1 MNVVESAMST
11 RTVIDADGL
20 VLGRM
25 ASVIAKRLLAG
36 ETIELVNAQNVVIS
50 GNKVKLVE
58 EWKEFVHVGGFGKG
72 PVHHRRPHEIV
83 RRTVRGMLPYRIP
96 KGEAAYKRLHVHL
109 GVPEEFAKAEMEKM
123 PEYHSSK
130 LNHRG
135 VTVGELAESIGWNK
149 MGVE

>member
-1 MNVVESAMST
+1 MSI

-36 ETIELVNAQNVVIS
+36 ETIDLVNAQNIVIS

-58 EWKEFVHVGGFGKG
+58 EWKEFLKVGGFGKG
-72 PVHHRRPHEIV
+72 PVHRRRPHEIV

-96 KGEAAYKRLHVHL
+96 KGAAAYRRLHVHI
-109 GVPEEFAKAEMEKM
+109 GIPEQLVNVEKQNLPM
-123 PEYHSSK
+123 CHSST
-130 LNHRG
+130 LNHRS
-135 VTVGELAESIGWNK
+135 VTISELAESIGWNK
-149 MGVE
+149 RGVE

>member
-1 MNVVESAMST
+1 MST

-36 ETIELVNAQNVVIS
+36 ETIELVNAQKVVIS
-50 GNKVKLVE
+50 GNKVNLVK
-58 EWKEFVHVGGFGKG
+58 EWKEFLKVGGFGKG

-96 KGEAAYKRLHVHL
+96 KGDAAYKRLHVHI
-109 GVPEEFAKAEMEKM
+109 GVPEELEKAEKQSL
-123 PEYHSSK
+123 PDCHSSK
-130 LNHRG
+130 LNKRS

-149 MGVE
+149 KGVE

>member
-1 MNVVESAMST
+1 MSI

-25 ASVIAKRLLAG
+25 ASTIAKRLLAG
-36 ETIELVNAQNVVIS
+36 ETIEVVNAQNVVIS

-58 EWKEFVHVGGFGKG
+58 KWKEFIKVGGFGKG

-96 KGEAAYKRLHVHL
+96 KGAAAYKRLHVYI
-109 GVPEEFAKAEMEKM
+109 GVPDELEKVEKQSL
-123 PEYHSSK
+123 PECHSSK
-130 LNHRG
+130 LNHRY

-149 MGVE
+149 KGVD

>member
-1 MNVVESAMST
+1 MSPK
-11 RTVIDADGL
+11 TVIDADGL

-36 ETIELVNAQNVVIS
+36 ETIELVNAQKVVIS
-50 GNKVKLVE
+50 GNKVNLVR
-58 EWKEFVHVGGFGKG
+58 EWKEFLKVGGFGKG

-96 KGEAAYKRLHVHL
+96 KGDAAYKRLHVHI
-109 GVPEEFAKAEMEKM
+109 GVPDELEKAEKQSL
-123 PEYHSSK
+123 PDCHGSK
-130 LNHRG
+130 LNHRS

-149 MGVE
+149 KGVE

>member
-1 MNVVESAMST
+1 MSS

-20 VLGRM
+20 ILGRM
-25 ASVIAKRLLAG
+25 ASILAKRLLAG

-58 EWKEFVHVGGFGKG
+58 EWKEFIKVGGFGKG

-96 KGEAAYKRLHVHL
+96 KGEAAYKRLHVHI
-109 GVPEEFAKAEMEKM
+109 GVPEEFEKSQKM
-123 PEYHSSK
+123 NLPECHSSN
-130 LNHRG
+130 LNHRF
-135 VTVGELAESIGWNK
+135 VTVGELAESIGWNRK
-149 MGVE
+149 GVE

>member
-1 MNVVESAMST
+1 MST

-25 ASVIAKRLLAG
+25 ASIIAKRLLTG
-36 ETIELVNAQNVVIS
+36 ETIEVVNAQNVVIS

-58 EWKEFVHVGGFGKG
+58 EWKEFIKVGGFGKG

-96 KGEAAYKRLHVHL
+96 KGATAYKRLHVHI
-109 GVPEEFAKAEMEKM
+109 GVPEELEKAEKQSL
-123 PEYHSSK
+123 PECHSSN
-130 LNHRG
+130 LNHRY

-149 MGVE
+149 KGVD

>member
-1 MNVVESAMST
+1 MST

-20 VLGRM
+20 ILGRM
-25 ASVIAKRLLAG
+25 ASIVAKRLLAG
-36 ETIELVNAQNVVIS
+36 ETIELVNAQKAVIS
-50 GNKVKLVE
+50 GNKGKLVE
-58 EWKEFVHVGGFGKG
+58 EWKEFLKVGGFGKG
-72 PVHHRRPHEIV
+72 PVHHRRPHDIV

-96 KGEAAYKRLHVHL
+96 KGAAAFRRLHVHI
-109 GVPEEFAKAEMEKM
+109 GVPEEFTKLEKQSL
-123 PEYHSSK
+123 PECHSSK

>member
-1 MNVVESAMST
+1 MST

-25 ASVIAKRLLAG
+25 ASIVAKRLLAG
-36 ETIELVNAQNVVIS
+36 ETIEQKAVIS
-50 GNKVKLVE
+50 GNKIKLVE
-58 EWKEFVHVGGFGKG
+58 EWKEFLKVGGFGKG
-72 PVHHRRPHEIV
+72 PVHHRRPHDIV
-83 RRTVRGMLPYRIP
+83 RRTVRGMLPYRMP
-96 KGEAAYKRLHVHL
+96 KGEAAFKRLHVHI
-109 GVPEEFAKAEMEKM
+109 GVPEEFTKLEKHSL
-123 PEYHSSK
+123 PECHSSK

>member
-1 MNVVESAMST
+1 MNVVESAMSI

-20 VLGRM
+20 ILGRM

-36 ETIELVNAQNVVIS
+36 ETIELVNAQNAVIS
-50 GNKVKLVE
+50 GNKGKLVE
-58 EWKEFVHVGGFGKG
+58 EWKEFIKVGGFGKG
-72 PVHHRRPHEIV
+72 PVHHRRPHDIV

-96 KGEAAYKRLHVHL
+96 KGEAALKRLHVHI
-109 GVPEEFAKAEMEKM
+109 GVPEELVKAEKQSL

-149 MGVE
+149 MGVD